1 MLKKMIT
8 LFATATLLAGC
19 IAPKAY
25 VDPNY
30 VKVTAADVKPVAKK
44 HPAKIAVEFRSNGE
58 VKPAVHD
65 LLKAKVENALR
76 STGVLEVDPAATAF
90 SLTVTVN
97 NIADTSSAA
106 SKGFITGLTL
116 GASGS
121 VVTDFYD
128 ITISYT
134 DATGQAK
141 QKTYKHALHTTI
153 GNQDAPFPNVAPTT
167 VDAGFDV
174 VLQQVII
181 NFVKDMQDE
190 GKLTQVLW
198 FRAVAP

>member
-1 MLKKMIT
+1 MLKKMLT
-8 LFATATLLAGC
+8 LVATASLLAGC

-30 VKVTAADVKPVAKK
+30 VKVTAADVKSVAKK

-58 VKPAVHD
+58 PKPAVHD
-65 LLKAKVENALR
+65 MLKAKVENALR
-76 STGVLEVDPAATAF
+76 STGVLEVDPTATAF

-106 SKGFITGLTL
+106 SKGFMTGLTL
-116 GASGS
+116 GAAGS

-134 DATGQAK
+134 DASGQQ

-167 VDAGFDV
+167 IDAGFDAI
-174 VLQQVII
+174 LQQVIL
-181 NFVKDMQDE
+181 NFVSDMQKE
-190 GKLTQVLW
+190 GKLTYIMRLPTI
-198 FRAVAP
+198 AP